1 MKPNNP
7 PQKSG
12 GAVPPRRKRRS
23 RMISLRLTVA
33 DRVAFEAAAVKSRRN
48 LSDWLVG
55 VGQAAAK
62 LAKRRL
68 PGGDDG
74 R

>member
-1 MKPNNP
+1 MAKERKAEAAPV
-7 PQKSG
+7 G
-12 GAVPPRRKRRS
+12 RGAR
-23 RMISLRLTVA
+23 ISLRLTVA